1 LIDLNARL
9 DEIENVYL
17 LQQQNYYM
25 NFMSCSGITQ
35 NLINA
40 QNSLSGFT
48 QGTTTYETQRNFIAG
63 LRDKYNKCVRK
74 ANTLISDYNTVFI
87 TQIYD
92 SNEYEG
98 NVEIFG
104 DPDFDT
110 PNFIKTLPPEQVSG
124 WYYNQELIHNC

>member
-1 LIDLNARL
+1 
-9 DEIENVYL
+9 
-17 LQQQNYYM
+17 
-25 NFMSCSGITQ
+25 MSCSGITQ

-40 QNSLSGFT
+40 QNNLSGFT
-48 QGTTTYETQRNFIAG
+48 QGTTAYETQRNFIAG
-63 LRDKYNKCVRK
+63 LRDKYTKCVRK
-74 ANTLISDYNTVFI
+74 ANTLVSDYNTVFI

-104 DPDFDT
+104 DPDFDI
-110 PNFIKTLPPEQVSG
+110 PNFTKTLPPEQLSG